1 MHIHYTE
8 HYALVL
14 SELVSGGK
22 ETMVPELSLRHTIS
36 SLLTY
41 CRYLDRGHTSTIT
54 ITITISFT
62 QSELQF

>member
-1 MHIHYTE
+1 MHIHCTE

-22 ETMVPELSLRHTIS
+22 ETTVPELSLRHTIS

-41 CRYLDRGHTSTIT
+41 CRYLDRGPTIT
-54 ITITISFT
+54 MSFT
-62 QSELQF
+62 QNELQL